1 MKRKKKAFTPKI
13 NTYITKEN
21 KMAKKSKRI
30 AKAIGAGLAAYG
42 LSKMMGKELP
52 VSGKDSEVGAVLSKK
67 VSPTAVSTYDEAGM
81 KESAMMDK
89 IKPARTTGYKP
100 SDAMMKRRQA
110 VSDFE
115 EKRRKTGIK
124 SGFEF
129 MSFSKGS
136 KDVVKGKNNPGNI
149 FIELKT
155 PLLKPSK
162 KSSGGMSVMA
172 RGCKLGRKKPTKL
185 Y

>member
-42 LSKMMGKELP
+42 LSKMMGKQLP
-52 VSGKDSEVGAVLSKK
+52 VSGKDSEVGAMLAKK
-67 VSPTAVSTYDEAGM
+67 VSPRDVSTYDEAGM
-81 KESAMMDK
+81 KTTSAMMNK
-89 IKPARTTGYKP
+89 INRYKP
-100 SDAMMKRRQA
+100 SEAMMKRRKA

-115 EKRRKTGIK
+115 QVRRKTGIN

-129 MSFSKGS
+129 MGFSKGGS
-136 KDVVKGKNNPGNI
+136 
-149 FIELKT
+149 
-155 PLLKPSK
+155 
-162 KSSGGMSVMA
+162 SVMA
-172 RGCKLGRKKPTKL
+172 RGCKLGRKKKTKL

>member
-1 MKRKKKAFTPKI
+1 
-13 NTYITKEN
+13 
-21 KMAKKSKRI
+21 MAKKSKRI

-52 VSGKDSEVGAVLSKK
+52 VSGKDSEVGAVLAKK
-67 VSPTAVSTYDEAGM
+67 ISPRAGTYDEAGM
-81 KESAMMDK
+81 ETTSAMMDK
-89 IKPARTTGYKP
+89 IKTAKKSSYGP

-110 VSDFE
+110 VKDFE
-115 EKRRKTGIK
+115 EVRRKTGVK

-129 MSFSKGS
+129 MGFSKGGS
-136 KDVVKGKNNPGNI
+136 
-149 FIELKT
+149 
-155 PLLKPSK
+155 
-162 KSSGGMSVMA
+162 SVMA

>member
-1 MKRKKKAFTPKI
+1 
-13 NTYITKEN
+13 
-21 KMAKKSKRI
+21 MAKKRTKRI

-52 VSGKDSEVGAVLSKK
+52 VSGKDSEVGAMLSKK

-89 IKPARTTGYKP
+89 IKPSRSSAYKP
-100 SDAMMKRRQA
+100 SEAMMKRRQA
-110 VSDFE
+110 IADFE
-115 EKRRKTGIK
+115 EKRRKTGIS

-129 MSFSKGS
+129 MGFKKG
-136 KDVVKGKNNPGNI
+136 GA
-149 FIELKT
+149 
-155 PLLKPSK
+155 
-162 KSSGGMSVMA
+162 SVMA
-172 RGCKLGRKKPTKL
+172 RGCKLGRKKKTKL

>member
-1 MKRKKKAFTPKI
+1 
-13 NTYITKEN
+13 
-21 KMAKKSKRI
+21 MAKKSKRI

-52 VSGKDSEVGAVLSKK
+52 VSGKDSEVGAMLAKK
-67 VSPTAVSTYDEAGM
+67 VSPRDVSTYDEAGM
-81 KESAMMDK
+81 KTTSAMMNK
-89 IKPARTTGYKP
+89 INPRGFKP
-100 SDAMMKRRQA
+100 SEAMMKRRQA

-129 MSFSKGS
+129 MGFSKGS

-172 RGCKLGRKKPTKL
+172 RGCKLGRKKKTKL